1 MESLSPLVTD
11 FAERYL
17 TSLDDLRVLAACMDD
32 RERWWDAPGMARQL
46 SITTAVARRS
56 LDQLARSNLLD
67 IRITGDVR
75 YRFRPG
81 SGELDAQATCFAAA
95 YRADPVR
102 IVQLVAASSGRGARD
117 FADAFRLRRNDDR

>member
-1 MESLSPLVTD
+1 MESLSPWVTD
-11 FAERYL
+11 FADRYL
-17 TSLDDLRVLAACMDD
+17 TSLEDLRVLAACMDD
-32 RERWWDAPGMARQL
+32 RERWWDALGMARQL
-46 SITTAVARRS
+46 SVTVAVARLS

-81 SGELDAQATCFAAA
+81 SSELDAQANGFATA

-102 IVQLVAASSGRGARD
+102 VVQYVAGSCGRGARD
-117 FADAFRLRRNDDR
+117 FADAFKLRRDDDR

>member
-1 MESLSPLVTD
+1 MELLSALVID
-11 FAERYL
+11 FAARYL
-17 TSLDDLRVLAACMDD
+17 TSLEDLRVLVACMDD

-46 SITTAVARRS
+46 GITIGAARMS

-81 SGELDAQATCFAAA
+81 SVDLERQVDGFAAA

-102 IVQLVAASSGRGARD
+102 IVQLVAGRGGRGIRD
-117 FADAFRLRRNDDR
+117 FADAFRLRRDDDR

>member
-1 MESLSPLVTD
+1 MESLSALVTD
-11 FAERYL
+11 FAARYL
-17 TSLDDLRVLAACMDD
+17 TSLEDLRVLAACMDD

-46 SITTAVARRS
+46 SVTIAAARIS

-81 SGELDAQATCFAAA
+81 SVELEAQANGFAAA

-102 IVQLVAASSGRGARD
+102 IVQLWPAAVDEASATSRMRSS
-117 FADAFRLRRNDDR
+117 